1 MPCGDKITEF
11 HINLVQVRA
20 QNAPMAKITIAV
32 NDKPDS
38 NGGLFAVETNGA
50 TKHQSSLSVA
60 GTLALKSGWKAS
72 VKVFTDDKDW
82 FAKTQSGFSCH
93 ILKTFH
99 GCTDKQQAQKL
110 DQVFAVDGTT
120 IQNISNSSESTEAN
134 DLSPPDAATANS
146 GIETHADAATN
157 LHACGLGA
165 VIFMLFVT

>member
-1 MPCGDKITEF
+1 
-11 HINLVQVRA
+11 
-20 QNAPMAKITIAV
+20 MAKITIAV

-50 TKHQSSLSVA
+50 NKHQSSLSVA
-60 GTLALKSGWKAS
+60 GTIALKSGWKTS

-99 GCTDKQQAQKL
+99 GCTDAQQAQKL
-110 DQVFAVDGTT
+110 DQVFAFVDGTT

-134 DLSPPDAATANS
+134 VLSPPDAAAANS
-146 GIETHADAATN
+146 GIETHADVATN

-165 VIFMLFVT
+165 VIFMLLVA